1 MIMKEYDMNLS
12 EKPNKKRTAVVG
24 ISLVGVL
31 LLVIATYAAYTRQA
45 YQRGTA
51 RSRDTEIVS
60 FTSNYLQL
68 YTKGTS
74 GNAYVAKNIVYGTN
88 EKEKGSVSFDIHVY
102 NYANGN
108 TSLVSQKD
116 ITYTMKIEFKNGA
129 GKGYKVESDK
139 TSITPTNNTVYEIKK
154 TLIGRTANEDVFTV
168 TFPGNEIDTLQITA
182 TAIPDKVA
190 LTNNQFLAA
199 TLVPCTTASKVTFR
213 AEGIFL
219 DKAEGE
225 PKQYDGFNYGISISS
240 GAADAVLIWDPA
252 VLEIDKFFI
261 EKLDTQQLITKND
274 LANGKLEFK
283 MDQSNGTGDFLISF
297 YIKDKSKIP
306 EDWSDMEKMIQFTA
320 TQKAQ

>member
-1 MIMKEYDMNLS
+1 MNLS

-51 RSRDTEIVS
+51 RNRDTEIVS
-60 FTSNYLQL
+60 FASNYLQL
-68 YTKGTS
+68 YTTGTS
-74 GNAYVAKNIVYGTN
+74 GNAYVAKNIVYGTD
-88 EKEKGSVSFDIHVY
+88 EKKKGSVSFDIHVY
-102 NYANGN
+102 NYVNGN

-139 TSITPTNNTVYEIKK
+139 ASIPLNNNNVCEIKK

-168 TFPGNEIDTLQITA
+168 TFPGNDIDTLQITA

-240 GAADAVLIWDPA
+240 GAADTVLTWNPA
-252 VLEIDKFFI
+252 VLEIDKFFV
-261 EKLDTQQLITKND
+261 EKLQNLITSKD
-274 LANGKLEFK
+274 LANGKLEFT
-283 MDQSNGTGDFLISF
+283 MNQSNGTGNFLISF
-297 YIKDKSKIP
+297 YIKDKSQIP
-306 EDWSDMEKMIQFTA
+306 ENWSDMEQMIQFTA

>member
-1 MIMKEYDMNLS
+1 MNLS
-12 EKPNKKRTAVVG
+12 EKPNKKRTAVMG
-24 ISLVGVL
+24 ICLVGVL

-51 RSRDTEIVS
+51 RNRDTEIVS

-68 YTKGTS
+68 YTTGTS
-74 GNAYVAKNIVYGTN
+74 GNAYVAKNIVYGTD
-88 EKEKGSVSFDIHVY
+88 EKKKDSVSFDIHVY

-139 TSITPTNNTVYEIKK
+139 ASIPLNNNNVCEIKK

-168 TFPGNEIDTLQITA
+168 TFPGNDIDTLQITA

-219 DKAEGE
+219 DKAEGT
-225 PKQYDGFNYGISISS
+225 PMQYDGFNYGISISS
-240 GAADAVLIWDPA
+240 GAADAVLTWNPD
-252 VLEIDKFFI
+252 VVEIDKFFV
-261 EKLDTQQLITKND
+261 EKLKTKNLFTNED
-274 LANGKLEFK
+274 LAKGKLEFT
-283 MDQSNGTGDFLISF
+283 MDQSNGTGNFLISF

-306 EDWSDMEKMIQFTA
+306 DNWSDMEKMIQFIA
-320 TQKAQ
+320 RQRAQ

>member
-1 MIMKEYDMNLS
+1 MNLS
-12 EKPNKKRTAVVG
+12 EKPNKKRTAVMG
-24 ISLVGVL
+24 ICLVGVL

-51 RSRDTEIVS
+51 RNRDTEIVS

-68 YTKGTS
+68 YTTGTS
-74 GNAYVAKNIVYGTN
+74 GNAYVAKNIVYGTD
-88 EKEKGSVSFDIHVY
+88 EKKKESVSFDIHVY

-116 ITYTMKIEFKNGA
+116 ITYTMKIAFKNGA

-139 TSITPTNNTVYEIKK
+139 TPITPDNNNVYEIKK

-168 TFPGNEIDTLQITA
+168 TFPGNDIDTLQITA

-219 DKAEGE
+219 DKSEGT
-225 PKQYDGFNYGISISS
+225 PMQYDGFNYGISISS

-306 EDWSDMEKMIQFTA
+306 DNWSDMEKMIQFTA
-320 TQKAQ
+320 TQKVQ

>member
-1 MIMKEYDMNLS
+1 MNLS
-12 EKPNKKRTAVVG
+12 EKPNKKRTAVMG
-24 ISLVGVL
+24 ICLVGVL

-51 RSRDTEIVS
+51 RNRDTEIVS

-74 GNAYVAKNIVYGTN
+74 GNAYVAKNIVYGTD
-88 EKEKGSVSFDIHVY
+88 EKKKESVSFDIHVY

-116 ITYTMKIEFKNGA
+116 ITYTMEIKFNNCTGNR
-129 GKGYKVESDK
+129 YKVESDN
-139 TSITPTNNTVYEIKK
+139 TSITPVNNVYTIQK

-240 GAADAVLIWDPA
+240 GAANAVLTWNPA
-252 VLEIDKFFI
+252 VLEIDKFFV

-306 EDWSDMEKMIQFTA
+306 ENWSDMEKMIQFTA

>member
-1 MIMKEYDMNLS
+1 MNLS
-12 EKPNKKRTAVVG
+12 EKPNKKRTAVMG
-24 ISLVGVL
+24 ICLVGVL

-51 RSRDTEIVS
+51 RNRDTEIVS

-74 GNAYVAKNIVYGTN
+74 GNAYVAKNIVYGTD
-88 EKEKGSVSFDIHVY
+88 EKKKASVSFDIHVY

-139 TSITPTNNTVYEIKK
+139 ASIPLNNNNVCEIKK

-182 TAIPDKVA
+182 TAIPEKAA

-219 DKAEGE
+219 DKAEGT
-225 PKQYDGFNYGISISS
+225 PMQYDGFNYGISISS
-240 GAADAVLIWDPA
+240 GAADAVLTWNPD
-252 VLEIDKFFI
+252 VVEIDKFFV
-261 EKLDTQQLITKND
+261 EKLKTKNLFTNED
-274 LANGKLEFK
+274 LAKGKLEFT
-283 MDQSNGTGDFLISF
+283 MDQSNGTGNFLISF

-306 EDWSDMEKMIQFTA
+306 DNWSDMEKMIQFIA
-320 TQKAQ
+320 TQRAQ

>member
-1 MIMKEYDMNLS
+1 MNLS
-12 EKPNKKRTAVVG
+12 KKPNKKRTAVVG

-51 RSRDTEIVS
+51 RNRDTEIVS
-60 FTSNYLQL
+60 FASNYLQL
-68 YTKGTS
+68 YTTGTL
-74 GNAYVAKNIVYGTN
+74 GNAYVAKNIVYGTD
-88 EKEKGSVSFDIHVY
+88 EKKKESVSFDIHVY

-129 GKGYKVESDK
+129 ENGHKVESDT
-139 TSITPTNNTVYEIKK
+139 TSITPVNNNVYEIRK

-219 DKAEGE
+219 DKSEGT

-240 GAADAVLIWDPA
+240 GAADAVLTWNPA
-252 VLEIDKFFI
+252 VLEIDKFFV
-261 EKLDTQQLITKND
+261 EKLETQKLVTSKN
-274 LANGKLEFK
+274 LANGELNFT

-297 YIKDKSKIP
+297 YIKDKSQIP
-306 EDWSDMEKMIQFTA
+306 ENWSGMEQMIQFTA

>member
-1 MIMKEYDMNLS
+1 MNLS
-12 EKPNKKRTAVVG
+12 EKPNKKRTAVMG
-24 ISLVGVL
+24 ICLVGVL

-51 RSRDTEIVS
+51 RNRDTEIIS

-68 YTKGTS
+68 YTTGTS
-74 GNAYVAKNIVYGTN
+74 GNAYVAKNIVYGTD
-88 EKEKGSVSFDIHVY
+88 EKKKESVSFDIHVY
-102 NYANGN
+102 NANGN

-129 GKGYKVESDK
+129 GNEYKVESDN
-139 TSITPTNNTVYEIKK
+139 TSITPVNNVYEIKK
-154 TLIGRTANEDVFTV
+154 TLIGRTANENVFTV

-182 TAIPDKVA
+182 TAIPEKAA
-190 LTNNQFLAA
+190 LTNNQYLAA

-219 DKAEGE
+219 DKSEGK
-225 PKQYDGFNYGISISS
+225 PMQYDGFNYGISISS
-240 GAADAVLIWDPA
+240 GAADAVLSWNPD
-252 VLEIDKFFI
+252 VVEIDKFFV
-261 EKLDTQQLITKND
+261 EKLEQKNLIKSKD
-274 LANGKLEFK
+274 LASGKLEFK

-297 YIKDKSKIP
+297 YIKDKSQIP
-306 EDWSDMEKMIQFTA
+306 DNWSDMEKMIQFTA

>member
-1 MIMKEYDMNLS
+1 MNLS
-12 EKPNKKRTAVVG
+12 EKPNKKRTAVMG
-24 ISLVGVL
+24 ICLVGVL

-51 RSRDTEIVS
+51 RNRDTEIVS

-68 YTKGTS
+68 YTTGTS
-74 GNAYVAKNIVYGTN
+74 GNAYVAKNIVYGTD
-88 EKEKGSVSFDIHVY
+88 EKKKESVSFDIHVY

-116 ITYTMKIEFKNGA
+116 ITYTMKIAFKNGA

-139 TSITPTNNTVYEIKK
+139 TPITPDNNNVYEIKK

-168 TFPGNEIDTLQITA
+168 TFPGNDIDTLQITA

-219 DKAEGE
+219 DKSEGT
-225 PKQYDGFNYGISISS
+225 PMQYDGFNYGISISS

-252 VLEIDKFFI
+252 VLEIDKFFV

-306 EDWSDMEKMIQFTA
+306 ENWSDMEKMIQFIA

>member
-1 MIMKEYDMNLS
+1 MNLS
-12 EKPNKKRTAVVG
+12 EKPNKKRTAVMG
-24 ISLVGVL
+24 ICLVGVL

-51 RSRDTEIVS
+51 RNRDTEIVS

-68 YTKGTS
+68 YTTGTS
-74 GNAYVAKNIVYGTN
+74 GNAYVAKNIVYGTD
-88 EKEKGSVSFDIHVY
+88 EKKKESVSFDIHVY

-129 GKGYKVESDK
+129 GNKYKVESDK
-139 TSITPTNNTVYEIKK
+139 TSITPTNNNVYEIKK
-154 TLIGRTANEDVFTV
+154 KLIGRTANEDVFTV

-182 TAIPDKVA
+182 TAIPDKVE

-240 GAADAVLIWDPA
+240 GAADAVLTWNPA
-252 VLEIDKFFI
+252 VLEIDKFFVV
-261 EKLDTQQLITKND
+261 KFQNLITSKD
-274 LANGKLEFK
+274 LANGKLKFT

-306 EDWSDMEKMIQFTA
+306 ENWADMEKMIQFIA

>member
-1 MIMKEYDMNLS
+1 MNLS
-12 EKPNKKRTAVVG
+12 EKPNKKRTAVMG
-24 ISLVGVL
+24 ICLVGVL

-51 RSRDTEIVS
+51 RNRDTEIVS

-68 YTKGTS
+68 YTTGTS
-74 GNAYVAKNIVYGTN
+74 GNAYVAKNIVYGTD
-88 EKEKGSVSFDIHVY
+88 EKKKESVSFNIYVY

-116 ITYTMKIEFKNGA
+116 ITYTMRIEFKNGA
-129 GKGYKVESDK
+129 GNRYKVESDK
-139 TSITPTNNTVYEIKK
+139 TSIPPTNNNVYEIKK
-154 TLIGRTANEDVFTV
+154 TLIGRTANEDIFTV

>member
-1 MIMKEYDMNLS
+1 MNLS
-12 EKPNKKRTAVVG
+12 EKPNKKRTAVMG
-24 ISLVGVL
+24 ICLVGVL

-51 RSRDTEIVS
+51 RNRDTEIVS

-74 GNAYVAKNIVYGTN
+74 GNAYVAKNIVYGTD
-88 EKEKGSVSFDIHVY
+88 EKKKKSVSFDIHIY

-116 ITYTMKIEFKNGA
+116 ITYTMRIEFKNGA
-129 GKGYKVESDK
+129 GNGYKVESDT
-139 TSITPTNNTVYEIKK
+139 TSITPDNNVCEIKK
-154 TLIGRTANEDVFTV
+154 TLIGRTANENVFTV

-219 DKAEGE
+219 DKAEGKPE
-225 PKQYDGFNYGISISS
+225 QYDGFNYGISISS
-240 GAADAVLIWDPA
+240 GAADAVLTWNPD
-252 VLEIDKFFI
+252 VVEIDKFFV

-297 YIKDKSKIP
+297 YIKDKSQIP
-306 EDWSDMEKMIQFTA
+306 ENWSDMEKMIQFTA
-320 TQKAQ
+320 TQKTQ

>member
-1 MIMKEYDMNLS
+1 MNLS

-51 RSRDTEIVS
+51 RNRDTEIVS
-60 FTSNYLQL
+60 FASNYLQL
-68 YTKGTS
+68 YTTGTS
-74 GNAYVAKNIVYGTN
+74 GNAYVAKNIVYGTD
-88 EKEKGSVSFDIHVY
+88 EKKKGSVSFDIHVY
-102 NYANGN
+102 NYVNGN

-139 TSITPTNNTVYEIKK
+139 ASIPLNNNNVCEIKK

-240 GAADAVLIWDPA
+240 GAADAVLTWNPA
-252 VLEIDKFFI
+252 VLEIDKFFV
-261 EKLDTQQLITKND
+261 EKLQNLITSKD
-274 LANGKLEFK
+274 LANGKLEFT
-283 MDQSNGTGDFLISF
+283 MNQSNGTGNFLISF
-297 YIKDKSKIP
+297 YIKDKSQIP
-306 EDWSDMEKMIQFTA
+306 ENWSDMEQMIQFTA

>member
-1 MIMKEYDMNLS
+1 MNLS
-12 EKPNKKRTAVVG
+12 EKPNKKRTAVMG
-24 ISLVGVL
+24 ICLVGVL

-51 RSRDTEIVS
+51 RNRDTEIVS

-68 YTKGTS
+68 YTTGTS
-74 GNAYVAKNIVYGTN
+74 GNAYVAKNIVYGTD
-88 EKEKGSVSFDIHVY
+88 EKKKESVSFDIHVY

-116 ITYTMKIEFKNGA
+116 ITYTMRIEFKNGA
-129 GKGYKVESDK
+129 GKGYKVESNK
-139 TSITPTNNTVYEIKK
+139 TPITPVNNVYEINK

-219 DKAEGE
+219 DKAEGK

-240 GAADAVLIWDPA
+240 GAAAAVLTWNPD
-252 VLEIDKFFI
+252 VVEIDKFFVK
-261 EKLDTQQLITKND
+261 KLDTQQLITKND

-306 EDWSDMEKMIQFTA
+306 DNWSDMEKMIQFTA
-320 TQKAQ
+320 TQKVQ

>member
-1 MIMKEYDMNLS
+1 MKEYDMNLS
-12 EKPNKKRTAVVG
+12 EKPNKKRTAVMG
-24 ISLVGVL
+24 ICLVGVL

-51 RSRDTEIVS
+51 RNRDTEIVS

-68 YTKGTS
+68 HTIGTS
-74 GNAYVAKNIVYGTN
+74 GNAYVAKNIVYGTD
-88 EKEKGSVSFDIHVY
+88 EKKKESVSFNIHVY

-116 ITYTMKIEFKNGA
+116 ITYTMRIEFKNGA
-129 GKGYKVESDK
+129 GNGYKVESDT
-139 TSITPTNNTVYEIKK
+139 TSITPDNNVCEIKK
-154 TLIGRTANEDVFTV
+154 TLIGRTANEDIFTV

-219 DKAEGE
+219 DKSEGT
-225 PKQYDGFNYGISISS
+225 PMQYDGFNYGISISS
-240 GAADAVLIWDPA
+240 GAADAVLSWKPD
-252 VLEIDKFFI
+252 VVEID
-261 EKLDTQQLITKND
+261 
-274 LANGKLEFK
+274 
-283 MDQSNGTGDFLISF
+283 
-297 YIKDKSKIP
+297 
-306 EDWSDMEKMIQFTA
+306 
-320 TQKAQ
+320 

>member
-1 MIMKEYDMNLS
+1 MNLS

-51 RSRDTEIVS
+51 RNRDTEIVS

-68 YTKGTS
+68 YTTGTS
-74 GNAYVAKNIVYGTN
+74 GNAYVAKNIVYGTD
-88 EKEKGSVSFDIHVY
+88 EKKKKSVSFDIHVY

-116 ITYTMKIEFKNGA
+116 ITYTMKIAFKNGA

-139 TSITPTNNTVYEIKK
+139 TPITPDNNNVYEIKK

-168 TFPGNEIDTLQITA
+168 TFPGNDIDTLQITA

-219 DKAEGE
+219 DKSEGT
-225 PKQYDGFNYGISISS
+225 PMQYDGFNYGISISS

-306 EDWSDMEKMIQFTA
+306 DNWSDMEKMIQFTA
-320 TQKAQ
+320 TQKVQ

>member
-1 MIMKEYDMNLS
+1 MNLS

-24 ISLVGVL
+24 ISLIGVL

-51 RSRDTEIVS
+51 RNRDTEIVS

-68 YTKGTS
+68 YTTGTS
-74 GNAYVAKNIVYGTN
+74 GNAYVAKNIVYGTD
-88 EKEKGSVSFDIHVY
+88 EKKKESVSFDIHVY

-116 ITYTMKIEFKNGA
+116 ITYTMRIEFKNGA
-129 GKGYKVESDK
+129 GNGYKVESDT
-139 TSITPTNNTVYEIKK
+139 TSITPDNNVCEIKK
-154 TLIGRTANEDVFTV
+154 TLIGRTANENVFTV

-182 TAIPDKVA
+182 TAIPEKDA

-240 GAADAVLIWDPA
+240 GAADAVLTWNPA
-252 VLEIDKFFI
+252 VLEIDKFFV
-261 EKLDTQQLITKND
+261 EKLENLVTSKD
-274 LANGKLEFK
+274 LANGELKFT
-283 MDQSNGTGDFLISF
+283 MDQSKGTGDFLISF
-297 YIKDKSKIP
+297 YIKDKSQIP
-306 EDWSDMEKMIQFTA
+306 ENWSDMEKMIQFTA

>member
-74 GNAYVAKNIVYGTN
+74 GNAYVAKNIVYGTD
-88 EKEKGSVSFDIHVY
+88 EKKKKSVSFDIHVY

-129 GKGYKVESDK
+129 GNGYKVESD
-139 TSITPTNNTVYEIKK
+139 TTPITPDNNVYEIKK
-154 TLIGRTANEDVFTV
+154 TLIGRTANENVFTV

-240 GAADAVLIWDPA
+240 GAADAVLTWNPD
-252 VLEIDKFFI
+252 VVEIDKFFV
-261 EKLDTQQLITKND
+261 EKLQNLITRKD
-274 LANGKLEFK
+274 LAKGELRFT

-306 EDWSDMEKMIQFTA
+306 ETWPDMEKMIQFTA
-320 TQKAQ
+320 TQKTQ

>member
-1 MIMKEYDMNLS
+1 MNLS
-12 EKPNKKRTAVVG
+12 EKPNKKRTAVMG
-24 ISLVGVL
+24 ICLVGVL

-51 RSRDTEIVS
+51 RNRDTEIVS

-68 YTKGTS
+68 YTTGTS
-74 GNAYVAKNIVYGTN
+74 GNAYVAKNIVYGTD
-88 EKEKGSVSFDIHVY
+88 EKKKESVSFDIHVY

-116 ITYTMKIEFKNGA
+116 ITYTMKIAFKNGA

-139 TSITPTNNTVYEIKK
+139 TSIPSTTNNVYEIKK
-154 TLIGRTANEDVFTV
+154 TLIGRTANENVFTV

-240 GAADAVLIWDPA
+240 GAADAVLTWNPA
-252 VLEIDKFFI
+252 VLEIDKFFV
-261 EKLDTQQLITKND
+261 EKLQNLITSKD
-274 LANGKLEFK
+274 LANGKLEFT
-283 MDQSNGTGDFLISF
+283 MNQSNGTGNFLISF
-297 YIKDKSKIP
+297 YIKDKSQIP
-306 EDWSDMEKMIQFTA
+306 ENWSDMEKMIQFTA
-320 TQKAQ
+320 KQKAQ

>member
-1 MIMKEYDMNLS
+1 MNLS

-51 RSRDTEIVS
+51 RNRDTEIVS
-60 FTSNYLQL
+60 FASNYLQL
-68 YTKGTS
+68 YTTGTS
-74 GNAYVAKNIVYGTN
+74 GNAYVAKNIVYGTD
-88 EKEKGSVSFDIHVY
+88 EKKKGSVSFDIHVY

-116 ITYTMKIEFKNGA
+116 ITYTMRIKFKNGA
-129 GKGYKVESDK
+129 GNGYKVESDT
-139 TSITPTNNTVYEIKK
+139 TSITPVNNVYEIQK

-240 GAADAVLIWDPA
+240 GAADAVLTWNPA
-252 VLEIDKFFI
+252 VLEIDKFFV
-261 EKLDTQQLITKND
+261 EKLQNLITSKD
-274 LANGKLEFK
+274 LANGKLEFT
-283 MDQSNGTGDFLISF
+283 MNQSNGTGNFLISF
-297 YIKDKSKIP
+297 YIKDKSQIP
-306 EDWSDMEKMIQFTA
+306 ENWSDMEKMIQFTA

>member
-1 MIMKEYDMNLS
+1 MNLS

-51 RSRDTEIVS
+51 RNRDTEIVS

-68 YTKGTS
+68 YTTGTS
-74 GNAYVAKNIVYGTN
+74 GNAYVAKNIVYGTD
-88 EKEKGSVSFDIHVY
+88 EKKKGSVSFDIHVY
-102 NYANGN
+102 NYVNGN

-139 TSITPTNNTVYEIKK
+139 ASIPLNNNNVCEIKK

-182 TAIPDKVA
+182 TAIPDKAA

-219 DKAEGE
+219 DKAEGT
-225 PKQYDGFNYGISISS
+225 PDQYDGFNYGISISS
-240 GAADAVLIWDPA
+240 GAADAVLTWNPA
-252 VLEIDKFFI
+252 VLEIDKFFV
-261 EKLDTQQLITKND
+261 EKLQNLITSKD
-274 LANGKLEFK
+274 LANGKLEFT
-283 MDQSNGTGDFLISF
+283 MNQSNGTGNFLISF
-297 YIKDKSKIP
+297 YIKDKSQIP
-306 EDWSDMEKMIQFTA
+306 ENWSDMEQMIQFTA

>member
-1 MIMKEYDMNLS
+1 MKEYDMNLS
-12 EKPNKKRTAVVG
+12 EKPNKKRTAVMG
-24 ISLVGVL
+24 ICLVGVL

-51 RSRDTEIVS
+51 RNRDTEIVS

-68 YTKGTS
+68 YTTGTS
-74 GNAYVAKNIVYGTN
+74 GNAYVAKNIVYGTD
-88 EKEKGSVSFDIHVY
+88 EKKKESVSFDIHVY

-116 ITYTMKIEFKNGA
+116 ITYTMKIAFKNGA

-139 TSITPTNNTVYEIKK
+139 TPITPDNNNVYEIKK

-168 TFPGNEIDTLQITA
+168 TFPGNDIDTLQITA

-219 DKAEGE
+219 DKSEGT
-225 PKQYDGFNYGISISS
+225 PMQYDGFNYGISISS

>member
-1 MIMKEYDMNLS
+1 MNLS
-12 EKPNKKRTAVVG
+12 EKPNKKRTAVMG
-24 ISLVGVL
+24 ICLVGVL

-51 RSRDTEIVS
+51 RNRDTEIVS

-68 YTKGTS
+68 YTTRTS
-74 GNAYVAKNIVYGTN
+74 GNAYVAKNIVYGTD
-88 EKEKGSVSFDIHVY
+88 EKKKGSVSFDIHVY

-139 TSITPTNNTVYEIKK
+139 ASIPLNNNNVCEIKK

-168 TFPGNEIDTLQITA
+168 TFPGNDIDTLQITA

-219 DKAEGE
+219 DKAEGT
-225 PKQYDGFNYGISISS
+225 PMQYDGFNYGISISS
-240 GAADAVLIWDPA
+240 GAADAVLTWNPA
-252 VLEIDKFFI
+252 VLEIDKFFV
-261 EKLDTQQLITKND
+261 EKLQNLITIKD
-274 LANGKLEFK
+274 LANGKLEFT
-283 MDQSNGTGDFLISF
+283 MNQSNGTGNFLISF
-297 YIKDKSKIP
+297 YIKDKSQIP
-306 EDWSDMEKMIQFTA
+306 ENWSDMEKMIQFTA

>member
-1 MIMKEYDMNLS
+1 MNLS

-51 RSRDTEIVS
+51 RNRDTEIVS

-68 YTKGTS
+68 YTTGTS
-74 GNAYVAKNIVYGTN
+74 GNAYVAKNIVYGTD
-88 EKEKGSVSFDIHVY
+88 EKKKKSVSFDIHVY

-129 GKGYKVESDK
+129 GNGYKVESDT
-139 TSITPTNNTVYEIKK
+139 TSITPVNNNVYEIRK

-168 TFPGNEIDTLQITA
+168 TFPGSEIDTLQITA
-182 TAIPDKVA
+182 TAIPEKAA

-219 DKAEGE
+219 DKAEGT
-225 PKQYDGFNYGISISS
+225 PDQYDGFNYGISISS
-240 GAADAVLIWDPA
+240 GAADAVLTWNPD
-252 VLEIDKFFI
+252 VVEIDKFFV
-261 EKLDTQQLITKND
+261 EKLETQKLVTSKD
-274 LANGKLEFK
+274 LAKGELEFT
-283 MDQSNGTGDFLISF
+283 MNQSNGTGDFLVSF
-297 YIKDKSKIP
+297 YIKDKSQIP
-306 EDWSDMEKMIQFTA
+306 ENWSDMEQMIQFTA

>member
-1 MIMKEYDMNLS
+1 MNLS
-12 EKPNKKRTAVVG
+12 EKPNKKRTAVMG
-24 ISLVGVL
+24 ICLVGVL

-51 RSRDTEIVS
+51 RNRDTEIVS

-68 YTKGTS
+68 YTTGTS
-74 GNAYVAKNIVYGTN
+74 GNAYVAKNIVYGTD
-88 EKEKGSVSFDIHVY
+88 EKEKESVSFDIHVY

-116 ITYTMKIEFKNGA
+116 ITYTMKIEFKNGT

-139 TSITPTNNTVYEIKK
+139 TSITSTTNNVYEIKK
-154 TLIGRTANEDVFTV
+154 TLIGRTANENVFTV

-219 DKAEGE
+219 DKVEGE

-240 GAADAVLIWDPA
+240 GAADAVLLWNPD
-252 VLEIDKFFI
+252 VVEIDKFFV
-261 EKLDTQQLITKND
+261 EKLEQKNLIKSKD
-274 LANGKLEFK
+274 LASGKLEFK

-306 EDWSDMEKMIQFTA
+306 ENWSDMEKMIQFTA
-320 TQKAQ
+320 TQKA

>member
-1 MIMKEYDMNLS
+1 MNLS
-12 EKPNKKRTAVVG
+12 EKPNKKRTAVMG
-24 ISLVGVL
+24 ICLVGVL

-51 RSRDTEIVS
+51 RNRDTEIVS

-68 YTKGTS
+68 YTTGTS
-74 GNAYVAKNIVYGTN
+74 GNAYVAKNIVYGTD
-88 EKEKGSVSFDIHVY
+88 EKKKESVSFNIHVY

-116 ITYTMKIEFKNGA
+116 ITYTMRIEFKNGA
-129 GKGYKVESDK
+129 GRYKVESDK
-139 TSITPTNNTVYEIKK
+139 TSITPTNNVYEIKK
-154 TLIGRTANEDVFTV
+154 TLIGRTANENIFTV

-219 DKAEGE
+219 DKSEGT
-225 PKQYDGFNYGISISS
+225 PMQYDGFNYGISISS
-240 GAADAVLIWDPA
+240 GAADAVLLWNPD
-252 VLEIDKFFI
+252 VVEIDKFFV
-261 EKLDTQQLITKND
+261 EKLEQKNLIKSKD
-274 LANGKLEFK
+274 LASGKLEFK

-306 EDWSDMEKMIQFTA
+306 EKWSDMEKMIQFTA
-320 TQKAQ
+320 TQVQ

>member
-1 MIMKEYDMNLS
+1 MNLS

-74 GNAYVAKNIVYGTN
+74 GNAYVAKNIVYGTD
-88 EKEKGSVSFDIHVY
+88 EKKKKSVSFDIHVY

-129 GKGYKVESDK
+129 GNGYKVESD
-139 TSITPTNNTVYEIKK
+139 TTPITPDNNVYEIKK
-154 TLIGRTANEDVFTV
+154 TLIGRTANENVFTV

-240 GAADAVLIWDPA
+240 GVADAVLIWNPD
-252 VLEIDKFFI
+252 VVEIDKFFV
-261 EKLDTQQLITKND
+261 EKLQNLITSKD
-274 LANGKLEFK
+274 LAKGELRFT

-306 EDWSDMEKMIQFTA
+306 ETWSDMEKMIQFTA
-320 TQKAQ
+320 TQKTQ

>member
-1 MIMKEYDMNLS
+1 MNLS

-51 RSRDTEIVS
+51 RNRDTEIVS

-68 YTKGTS
+68 YTTGAS
-74 GNAYVAKNIVYGTN
+74 GNAYVAKNIVYGTD
-88 EKEKGSVSFDIHVY
+88 EKKKESVSFDIHVY

-129 GKGYKVESDK
+129 GNGYKVESDK
-139 TSITPTNNTVYEIKK
+139 TSITPVNKNVYEIRK

-168 TFPGNEIDTLQITA
+168 TFPGKEIDTLQITA
-182 TAIPDKVA
+182 TAIPDKAA

-219 DKAEGE
+219 DKAEGT

-240 GAADAVLIWDPA
+240 GAADAVLTWNPA
-252 VLEIDKFFI
+252 VLEIDKFFV
-261 EKLDTQQLITKND
+261 EKLETKKLVTSKD
-274 LANGKLEFK
+274 LANGELKFT

-297 YIKDKSKIP
+297 YIKDKSQIP
-306 EDWSDMEKMIQFTA
+306 ENWSDMEQMIQFTA

>member
-1 MIMKEYDMNLS
+1 MNLS

-51 RSRDTEIVS
+51 RNRDTEIVS

-68 YTKGTS
+68 YTTGTS
-74 GNAYVAKNIVYGTN
+74 GNAYVAKNIVYGTD
-88 EKEKGSVSFDIHVY
+88 EKKKESVSFDIHVY

-108 TSLVSQKD
+108 TSLVSRKD

-129 GKGYKVESDK
+129 GRYKVESDK
-139 TSITPTNNTVYEIKK
+139 TSIIPVNNVYEIQK

-182 TAIPDKVA
+182 TAIPEKAA

-219 DKAEGE
+219 DKAEGT
-225 PKQYDGFNYGISISS
+225 PMQYDGFNYGISISS
-240 GAADAVLIWDPA
+240 GVADAVLTWNPA
-252 VLEIDKFFI
+252 VVEIDKFFV
-261 EKLDTQQLITKND
+261 EKLETQKLITSKD
-274 LANGKLEFK
+274 LANGRLEFK

-306 EDWSDMEKMIQFTA
+306 DNWSDMEKMIQFTA

>member
-1 MIMKEYDMNLS
+1 MNLS

-51 RSRDTEIVS
+51 RNRDTEIVS
-60 FTSNYLQL
+60 FASNYLQL
-68 YTKGTS
+68 YTTGTS
-74 GNAYVAKNIVYGTN
+74 GNAYVAKNIVYGTD
-88 EKEKGSVSFDIHVY
+88 EKKKGSVSFDIHVY
-102 NYANGN
+102 NYVNGN

-139 TSITPTNNTVYEIKK
+139 TSITPVNKNVYEIRK

-240 GAADAVLIWDPA
+240 GAADAVLTWNPA
-252 VLEIDKFFI
+252 VLEIDKFFV
-261 EKLDTQQLITKND
+261 EKLQNLITSKD
-274 LANGKLEFK
+274 LANGKLEFT
-283 MDQSNGTGDFLISF
+283 MNQSNGTGNFLISF
-297 YIKDKSKIP
+297 YIKDKSQIP
-306 EDWSDMEKMIQFTA
+306 ENWSDMEKMIQFTA

>member
-1 MIMKEYDMNLS
+1 MNLS
-12 EKPNKKRTAVVG
+12 EKPNKKRTAVMG
-24 ISLVGVL
+24 ICLVGVL

-51 RSRDTEIVS
+51 RNRDTEIVS

-74 GNAYVAKNIVYGTN
+74 GNAYVAKNIVYGTD
-88 EKEKGSVSFDIHVY
+88 EKKKESVSFKIHVY

-116 ITYTMKIEFKNGA
+116 ITYTMEIKFNNCTGNR
-129 GKGYKVESDK
+129 YKVESDN
-139 TSITPTNNTVYEIKK
+139 TSITPVNNVYTIQK

-182 TAIPDKVA
+182 TAIPEKAA

-240 GAADAVLIWDPA
+240 GAANAVLTWKPD
-252 VLEIDKFFI
+252 VVEIDKFFV

-306 EDWSDMEKMIQFTA
+306 ETWSDMEKMIQFTA
-320 TQKAQ
+320 TQKTQ

>member
-1 MIMKEYDMNLS
+1 M
-12 EKPNKKRTAVVG
+12 G
-24 ISLVGVL
+24 ICLVGVL

-51 RSRDTEIVS
+51 RNRDTEIVS

-68 YTKGTS
+68 YTTGTS
-74 GNAYVAKNIVYGTN
+74 GNAYVAKNIVYGTD
-88 EKEKGSVSFDIHVY
+88 EKEKESVSFDIHVY

-116 ITYTMKIEFKNGA
+116 ITYTMKIEFKNGT

-139 TSITPTNNTVYEIKK
+139 TSITSTTNNVYEIKK
-154 TLIGRTANEDVFTV
+154 TLIGRTANENVFTV

-219 DKAEGE
+219 DKSEGT
-225 PKQYDGFNYGISISS
+225 PMQYDGFNYGISISS
-240 GAADAVLIWDPA
+240 GAADAVLLWNPD
-252 VLEIDKFFI
+252 VVEIDKFFV
-261 EKLDTQQLITKND
+261 EKLEQKNLIKSKD
-274 LANGKLEFK
+274 LASGKLEFK

-306 EDWSDMEKMIQFTA
+306 ENWSDMEKMIQFTA
-320 TQKAQ
+320 TQKA

>member
-1 MIMKEYDMNLS
+1 M
-12 EKPNKKRTAVVG
+12 
-24 ISLVGVL
+24 
-31 LLVIATYAAYTRQA
+31 
-45 YQRGTA
+45 
-51 RSRDTEIVS
+51 
-60 FTSNYLQL
+60 QL

-74 GNAYVAKNIVYGTN
+74 GNAYVAKNIVYGTD
-88 EKEKGSVSFDIHVY
+88 EKKKKSVSFDIHVY

-129 GKGYKVESDK
+129 GNGYKVESD
-139 TSITPTNNTVYEIKK
+139 TTPITPDNNVYEIKK
-154 TLIGRTANEDVFTV
+154 TLIGRTANENVFTV

-240 GAADAVLIWDPA
+240 GVADAVLIWNPD
-252 VLEIDKFFI
+252 VVEIDKFFV
-261 EKLDTQQLITKND
+261 EKLQNLITSKD
-274 LANGKLEFK
+274 LAKGELRFT

-306 EDWSDMEKMIQFTA
+306 ETWSDMEKMIQFTA
-320 TQKAQ
+320 TQKTQ

>member
-1 MIMKEYDMNLS
+1 MNLS

-51 RSRDTEIVS
+51 RNRDTEIVS

-68 YTKGTS
+68 YTKGS
-74 GNAYVAKNIVYGTN
+74 LGNAYVAKNIVYGTD
-88 EKEKGSVSFDIHVY
+88 EKKKESVSFDIHVY

-116 ITYTMKIEFKNGA
+116 ITYTMRIEFKNGA
-129 GKGYKVESDK
+129 DNRYKVKSDN
-139 TSITPTNNTVYEIKK
+139 TSITPVDNVCEIQK
-154 TLIGRTANEDVFTV
+154 TLIGRTANENVFTV

-182 TAIPDKVA
+182 TAIPEKAA
-190 LTNNQFLAA
+190 LTNNQYLAA

-219 DKAEGE
+219 DKSEGR
-225 PKQYDGFNYGISISS
+225 PMQYMAFNYGISISS
-240 GAADAVLIWDPA
+240 GAADAVLRWDPA
-252 VLEIDKFFI
+252 VLEIDKFFV
-261 EKLDTQQLITKND
+261 EKLEQKNLITSKD
-274 LANGKLEFK
+274 LAKGELKFT
-283 MDQSNGTGDFLISF
+283 MDQSNGNGDFLISF

-306 EDWSDMEKMIQFTA
+306 ENWSDMEKMIQFTA

>member
-1 MIMKEYDMNLS
+1 MNLS
-12 EKPNKKRTAVVG
+12 EKPNKKRTAVMG
-24 ISLVGVL
+24 ICLVGVL

-51 RSRDTEIVS
+51 RNRDTEIVS

-68 YTKGTS
+68 YTTGTS
-74 GNAYVAKNIVYGTN
+74 GNAYVAKKIVYGTD
-88 EKEKGSVSFDIHVY
+88 EKKKESVSFDIHVY

-116 ITYTMKIEFKNGA
+116 ITYTMKIAFKNGA

-139 TSITPTNNTVYEIKK
+139 TPITPDNNNVYEIKK

-168 TFPGNEIDTLQITA
+168 TFPGNDIDTLQITA

-219 DKAEGE
+219 DKSEGT
-225 PKQYDGFNYGISISS
+225 PMQYDGFNYGISISS

>member
-1 MIMKEYDMNLS
+1 MNLS

-51 RSRDTEIVS
+51 RNRDTEIVS

-68 YTKGTS
+68 YTKGLS
-74 GNAYVAKNIVYGTN
+74 GNAYVAKNIVYGTD
-88 EKEKGSVSFDIHVY
+88 EKKKESVSFNIHVY

-116 ITYTMKIEFKNGA
+116 ITYTMRIEFKNGA
-129 GKGYKVESDK
+129 GNGYKVESDT
-139 TSITPTNNTVYEIKK
+139 TSITPDNNVCEIKK

-182 TAIPDKVA
+182 TAIPEKAA
-190 LTNNQFLAA
+190 LTNNQYLAA

-219 DKAEGE
+219 DKSEGT
-225 PKQYDGFNYGISISS
+225 PMQYDGFNYGISISS
-240 GAADAVLIWDPA
+240 GAADAVLTWNPA
-252 VLEIDKFFI
+252 VLEIDKFFVK
-261 EKLDTQQLITKND
+261 KLETQNLITR
-274 LANGKLEFK
+274 
-283 MDQSNGTGDFLISF
+283 
-297 YIKDKSKIP
+297 IKI
-306 EDWSDMEKMIQFTA
+306 
-320 TQKAQ
+320 

>member
-1 MIMKEYDMNLS
+1 MNLS

-51 RSRDTEIVS
+51 RNRDTEIVS

-68 YTKGTS
+68 YTKGSS
-74 GNAYVAKNIVYGTN
+74 GNAYVAKNIVYGTD
-88 EKEKGSVSFDIHVY
+88 EKKKESVSFNIHVY

-116 ITYTMKIEFKNGA
+116 ITYTMRIEFKNGA
-129 GKGYKVESDK
+129 GNGYKVESD
-139 TSITPTNNTVYEIKK
+139 TNSITPDNNVCEIKK

-182 TAIPDKVA
+182 TAIPEKAA
-190 LTNNQFLAA
+190 LTNNQYLAA

-219 DKAEGE
+219 DKAEGT
-225 PKQYDGFNYGISISS
+225 PMQYDGFNYGISISS
-240 GAADAVLIWDPA
+240 GAADAVLTWNPA
-252 VLEIDKFFI
+252 VLEIDKFFV
-261 EKLDTQQLITKND
+261 EKLQNLITSKN
-274 LANGKLEFK
+274 LAKGELKFT

-306 EDWSDMEKMIQFTA
+306 ENWSDMEKMIQFTA

>member
-1 MIMKEYDMNLS
+1 MKEYDMNLS
-12 EKPNKKRTAVVG
+12 EKPNKKRTAVMG
-24 ISLVGVL
+24 ICLVGVL

-51 RSRDTEIVS
+51 RNRDTEIVS

-68 YTKGTS
+68 YTTGTS
-74 GNAYVAKNIVYGTN
+74 GNAYVAKNIVYGTD
-88 EKEKGSVSFDIHVY
+88 EKKKKSVSFDIHVY

-129 GKGYKVESDK
+129 GNGYKVESDK
-139 TSITPTNNTVYEIKK
+139 TPITPDNNNVYEIKK
-154 TLIGRTANEDVFTV
+154 TLIGRTANEDIFTV

-240 GAADAVLIWDPA
+240 GAADAVLTWNPD
-252 VLEIDKFFI
+252 VVEIDKFFV
-261 EKLDTQQLITKND
+261 EKLKQKKLITSEN
-274 LANGKLEFK
+274 LEKGELKFT

-297 YIKDKSKIP
+297 YIKDKSQIP
-306 EDWSDMEKMIQFTA
+306 ENWSDMEKMIQFTA